1 MWFARCVAIDL
12 SSSMSRLSGLSA
24 RSPASLPRMLA
35 RMAGIDCF
43 LDGLKKCRRTPEL
56 KDHTA
61 VERRKL
67 LHASMAVNPVR
78 AGCVSGRDVV
88 LVDDVVTFGATFLE
102 AGAKTVSVMALAR
115 AAKPADLVCS
125 VAGMTRLAQI
135 ENRRR

>member
-1 MWFARCVAIDL
+1 
-12 SSSMSRLSGLSA
+12 
-24 RSPASLPRMLA
+24 
-35 RMAGIDCF
+35 MAGIDCF

-61 VERRKL
+61 GERRKL

-78 AGCVSGRDVV
+78 AGCMSGREVV